1 MIQSI
6 NETYL
11 FVQELINKNQNGY
24 LGPDEFNRL
33 INQASYAR
41 FNELYGK
48 PEQYAGANFP
58 IAKIAYARTQ
68 EISEKLS
75 PFIVSDTV
83 AVSSGI
89 AAVPDDLVHA
99 VALRS
104 GTNTVKRVEFDRLAS
119 YLNSS
124 IDNPTTDFP
133 IYVQIENTYKIYPS
147 TINSVNLDYLKLPG
161 EAVWAYTMSGNRP
174 VYDPTNSID
183 LEWSTDEIN
192 NIVMKVLSM
201 FGISVKDQQLVN
213 YAEAQK
219 AQGN

>member
-124 IDNPTTDFP
+124 IDNPTADFP

>member
-1 MIQSI
+1 
-6 NETYL
+6 
-11 FVQELINKNQNGY
+11 